1 MRLQVFE
8 VVDNAIDEAQA
19 GHASQVNV
27 TIMKDGSLRV
37 TDDGR
42 GVSRAVGGE
51 GRRIFPS
58 SLYLRYV
65 FFKSG

>member
-1 MRLQVFE
+1 MFE

-42 GVSRAVGGE
+42 GVSRAAGEE

-58 SLYLRYV
+58 SL
-65 FFKSG
+65 